1 MKKILIALALC
12 LASVSAFAQDGP
24 KVEQDA
30 SGTVTIS
37 ASGDDV
43 RKVLHQLFTQAKKNY
58 VCDPYSTFILHLSLT
73 GVEFEEALQI
83 VCKLASLEY
92 EVQNG
97 IYFVTRKKTTAT
109 PAKASETVKAAQA
122 VEKPKGK
129 LPATVLEKIVN
140 TRLDKTDLK
149 LVFTTLGK
157 QAGITIDVAA
167 SVPAYKID
175 AYLVNTSLKY
185 ALDMVTEAT
194 ALKYRFTENQTIE
207 VYKPEPESKVKV
219 VSGG

>member
-1 MKKILIALALC
+1 MKKTLLALVLL

-30 SGTVTIS
+30 AGTVTIS

-58 VCDPYSTFILHLSLT
+58 VCDPYSSFVLHLSLT

-97 IYFVTRKKTTAT
+97 IYFVSRKKTPVQT
-109 PAKASETVKAAQA
+109 KAAENVKAAQA

-129 LPATVLEKIVN
+129 LPASVLDKIVN

-149 LVFTTLGK
+149 LVFSAFAK
-157 QAGITIDVAA
+157 QAGITIEVAP

-185 ALDMVTEAT
+185 ALDVVTEAT
-194 ALKYRFTENQTIE
+194 ALKYRFTENQTLEI
-207 VYKPEPESKVKV
+207 YKPEPENHVKV